1 MDLLIL
7 LFLLKLDKMVF
18 LKKEIEEITLKVEQ
32 SESLVVKL
40 ENEIIEW
47 NALKK
52 LCRRD
57 EELHEIDALA
67 KEFKE
72 ELCNE
77 EGLMNKEYQKI

>member
-1 MDLLIL
+1 MA
-7 LFLLKLDKMVF
+7 F
-18 LKKEIEEITLKVEQ
+18 LKKEIEEISVKVEQ
-32 SESLVVKL
+32 SESLVIKL

-72 ELCNE
+72 ELSYE
-77 EGLMNKEYQKI
+77 ENLMGREY